1 MEANVPALLEDD
13 VLEEVYWGD
22 LLPNLP
28 HMQNRQIRSEWDLID
43 LSQSSNLTKSL
54 PYFDQHSLEKMQ
66 SVGFRLWRDPNV
78 QTAIKALTTY
88 VVYKGWW
95 YAISVREG
103 QEYTPQKLAL
113 IKSVHTDLIENVSL
127 GTQRG
132 WFFLQQESYIRFL
145 RDGEFFRRWFIPD
158 GTLQVRFI
166 EVNDIRQP
174 PSMRNVINRESLPFE
189 LLAQL
194 DPKVPDEPPG
204 ELGIVTMPGDAATE
218 IGYWHRI
225 RLTRDDLDDRYEF
238 LPSTRVQHAKCDVDS
253 NDPRG
258 VPAFYDAVC
267 PTSQAQDVAEAM
279 NELAVKQSKY
289 GVVVKHKAM
298 NRREAIQ
305 GLVSA
310 KTREMNDQMST
321 MGRSPHEHH
330 LKNADIEMHA
340 MKAQARNYVEVI
352 QQDQRTI
359 GGMRQIPEFM
369 ISNDANTGNR
379 SSLLAAT
386 SPFGRR
392 VATDQKQLWFYDQ
405 QLQWNA
411 IVSLLDWQE
420 ATAMSA
426 KRRVQITVT
435 FPISE
440 SKDPEKDA
448 RTQIELREDGVISRQ
463 EQRRR
468 LDIDHPQMEQEL
480 AAENTQTPEGGNV
493 FVSPNKIVRQ
503 TADQNTQIPQAT

>member
-1 MEANVPALLEDD
+1 MDATLPTVIEDEA
-13 VLEEVYWGD
+13 LEEVYWGD
-22 LLPNLP
+22 LLPHMP

-43 LSQSSNLTKSL
+43 LTQSTNIQKAL
-54 PYFDQHSLEKMQ
+54 PYYDQQSLEKMQ

-78 QTAIKALTTY
+78 QTAISTMATY
-88 VVYKGWW
+88 VVFKGWW
-95 YAISVREG
+95 YAISIREG
-103 QEYTPQKLAL
+103 QDYKPQKLAL
-113 IKSVHTDLIENVSL
+113 LKSVHADLLENVSL
-127 GTQRG
+127 GSTSG
-132 WFFLQQESYIRFL
+132 WFFLQEESYIRFL
-145 RDGEFFRRWFIPD
+145 RDGEFFRRWWVLD
-158 GTLQVRFI
+158 NTLHVRFI
-166 EVNDIRQP
+166 EVTDIRQP
-174 PSMRNVINRESLPFE
+174 PSMRNVVNRDSLPISV
-189 LLAQL
+189 LAQL
-194 DPKVPDEPPG
+194 DPAVPDEPPG
-204 ELGIVTMPGDAATE
+204 ELGIVSMPGDAATE

-225 RLTRDDLDDRYEF
+225 RETRDDVNDRYEF
-238 LPSTRVQHAKCDVDS
+238 LPASRVQHGKCNVDS

-321 MGRSPHEHH
+321 LGRSPHEHH

-352 QQDQRTI
+352 QQNQRTI
-359 GGMRQIPEFM
+359 GGLRQLPEFM

-386 SPFGRR
+386 TPFGRR
-392 VATDQKQLWFYDQ
+392 VATDQKKLWFYDQ
-405 QLQWNA
+405 QLQWKA
-411 IVSLLDWQE
+411 IVSLLNWQE
-420 ATAMSA
+420 ATAISA
-426 KRRVQITVT
+426 KQRVQITVT
-435 FPISE
+435 FPVSD

-448 RTQIELREDGVISRQ
+448 ETQISLREDGVISRQ

-468 LDIDHPQMEQEL
+468 LDIDHQQMEQEL
-480 AAENTQTPEGGNV
+480 AAENAAAPEGGNI

-503 TADQNTQIPQAT
+503 TANQNTQIPQAS